1 MATAIPAEQLYA
13 RSFWSVDSSPQEV
26 LMLQNEKATKTL
38 NSLSSFYKE
47 FMHLENDYSRRFNTL
62 LNRLELP
69 KHENAG
75 TLKTSINVF
84 QDQCLRVSES
94 HSLQARRIQD
104 ALQQPLLELVSDR
117 KAREK
122 VVETKIRQSW
132 NELTELRNKCGS
144 KSDKYEDLWSSMS
157 SLKRTRMT
165 LDNIEAEKLEQK
177 LSAMKTKMLIIREE
191 NWELVNKYNEKL
203 DAWLTLWWDT
213 CNEWQA
219 AEEKRIRF
227 LKSNLWEFANILSL
241 FCVEEDQFAE
251 NIRVSLQDCSA
262 RKDINYFVD
271 ENSTGHEL
279 LAPLKFVDFAKNET
293 RPVHEQISKKF
304 DILEIPS
311 IREKVTEEKEIRQK
325 RRNPP
330 PKSTEQG
337 ETAFSFIGKSKET
350 FNKLQE
356 EAQKEVS
363 QMKINKPDPNDAK
376 SISEPSTYQ
385 TMSDYSNPTTRTS
398 ISSHSFTDSL
408 NDQILHYKKINSD
421 SNKDKDDNYELGGLK
436 DDNNP
441 IRNALINLR
450 NEDKMRES
458 MSPLKEDATKK
469 EKYLR
474 ESMSPAKQNS
484 MKKDKHNSFANIM
497 KNAFNES
504 PGMDMAS
511 KNSKKFE
518 FRQLLP
524 NTATGQRHLDTETS
538 TNDNN
543 QTDAMRII
551 SHNSLMI
558 KNQKNSLLRP
568 SQRQISSSMRK
579 SKSQMNLKNRHISL
593 SELPSHSSEGY
604 PVISYTKAQYNYTAA
619 IEEELSFKKRDIL
632 LVLHKQSD
640 GWWFAENLNSSDS
653 GLVPSNYL
661 VEI

>member
-1 MATAIPAEQLYA
+1 MMTAIPPEQLYA
-13 RSFWSVDSSPQEV
+13 RSFWSIDSSPQEV
-26 LMLQNEKATKTL
+26 LILQNEKATKTL

-84 QDQCLRVSES
+84 HEQCLKVSES

-104 ALQQPLLELVSDR
+104 ALQQPLLELISDR

-122 VVETKIRQSW
+122 AVEMKIRQSW
-132 NELTELRNKCGS
+132 NELTELRKKCAS
-144 KSDKYEDLWSSMS
+144 KSIKYEDLWSSMS

-191 NWELVNKYNEKL
+191 NWELVNRYNEKL

-262 RKDINYFVD
+262 KKDINYFVD
-271 ENSTGHEL
+271 ENSTGLEL
-279 LAPLKFVDFAKNET
+279 LAPLNFIDFAKNET
-293 RPVHEQISKKF
+293 RPVHEQISRNF
-304 DILEIPS
+304 DILEIPT
-311 IREKVTEEKEIRQK
+311 IRKKVTEEREIRQK
-325 RRNPP
+325 KRNPP
-330 PKSTEQG
+330 PKSTKQG
-337 ETAFSFIGKSKET
+337 EMAFSLIGKSKET

-363 QMKINKPDPNDAK
+363 QMKINKPESSDAK

-408 NDQILHYKKINSD
+408 KDQVLQYKKINND
-421 SNKDKDDNYELGGLK
+421 NNKRKDDTFGLGDPKDDN
-436 DDNNP
+436 P
-441 IRNALINLR
+441 VRNALINLR
-450 NEDKMRES
+450 NEDK
-458 MSPLKEDATKK
+458 
-469 EKYLR
+469 LR
-474 ESMSPAKQNS
+474 ESMSPVKENS
-484 MKKDKHNSFANIM
+484 TKKDKHNSFAHIM

-504 PGMDMAS
+504 PGMDTAS

-524 NTATGQRHLDTETS
+524 NSATGSGPLDAGINTDYDKE
-538 TNDNN
+538 
-543 QTDAMRII
+543 TDAMRII

>member
-1 MATAIPAEQLYA
+1 MTSVLPTDQLYA

-26 LMLQNEKATKTL
+26 LVLQNEKATKTL
-38 NSLSSFYKE
+38 NSLSAFYKE
-47 FMHLENDYSRRFNTL
+47 FINLENEYSRRFNTL

-75 TLKTSINVF
+75 TLKTSIDVF
-84 QDQCLRVSES
+84 QEQCMKVSES

-104 ALQQPLLELVSDR
+104 SLQQPLLELISDR

-122 VVETKIRQSW
+122 VVELRIRQSW
-132 NELTELRNKCGS
+132 NELAELRNKCES
-144 KSDKYEDLWSSMS
+144 KSAKYEDLWVSMC
-157 SLKRTRMT
+157 SLKRSRMT

-177 LSAMKTKMLIIREE
+177 LATMKTKMLIIREE
-191 NWELVNKYNEKL
+191 NWELVNMYNKKL
-203 DAWLTLWWDT
+203 NAWLSLWWDT
-213 CNEWQA
+213 CNEWQS

-227 LKSNLWEFANILSL
+227 VKSNLWEFANILSL

-262 RKDINYFVD
+262 RKDINYFV
-271 ENSTGHEL
+271 EQNSTGREL
-279 LAPLKFVDFAKNET
+279 LAPLNFIDFAKNET
-293 RPVHEQISKKF
+293 RPVHEQLSRTF
-304 DILEIPS
+304 DVLEIPS
-311 IREKVTEEKEIRQK
+311 IREKVREEKEIRQK
-325 RRNPP
+325 KRNPP
-330 PKSTEQG
+330 PKSTEEG

-350 FNKLQE
+350 FNELQE

-363 QMKINKPDPNDAK
+363 QLKINKPESADAK
-376 SISEPSTYQ
+376 SVSEPSTYQ

-408 NDQILHYKKINSD
+408 KDQVLQYKKINGDHNCSREPIGLEY
-421 SNKDKDDNYELGGLK
+421 SKDD
-436 DDNNP
+436 NP

-450 NEDKMRES
+450 NEDK
-458 MSPLKEDATKK
+458 
-469 EKYLR
+469 LR
-474 ESMSPAKQNS
+474 ESMAPARDINV
-484 MKKDKHNSFANIM
+484 KKDKHNSFAHLM

-504 PGMDMAS
+504 PNIDGTSRS
-511 KNSKKFE
+511 KQKFE
-518 FRQLLP
+518 FKQLLP
-524 NTATGQRHLDTETS
+524 TSSTGHQS
-538 TNDNN
+538 TNIGNN
-543 QTDAMRII
+543 EDDTTRIL
-551 SHNSLMI
+551 SNNSLMI
-558 KNQKNSLLRP
+558 KDQKNSLLRT
-568 SQRQISSSMRK
+568 SQRQVSGSMRK

-604 PVISYTKAQYNYTAA
+604 PVISYAKAQYNYSAA

-640 GWWFAENLNSSDS
+640 GWWFAENLNSGDS

>member
-1 MATAIPAEQLYA
+1 MTAIPPEQLYA
-13 RSFWSVDSSPQEV
+13 RSFWSIDSSPQEV
-26 LMLQNEKATKTL
+26 LILQNEKATKTL

-84 QDQCLRVSES
+84 HEQCLKVSES
-94 HSLQARRIQD
+94 HSLQVRRIQD
-104 ALQQPLLELVSDR
+104 ALQQPLLELISDR

-122 VVETKIRQSW
+122 AVEMKIRQSW
-132 NELTELRNKCGS
+132 NELTELRKKCET
-144 KSDKYEDLWSSMS
+144 KSVKYEDLWSSMS

-191 NWELVNKYNEKL
+191 NWELVNRYNEKL
-203 DAWLTLWWDT
+203 DTWLTLWWDT

-262 RKDINYFVD
+262 KKDINYFVD
-271 ENSTGHEL
+271 ENSTGLEL
-279 LAPLKFVDFAKNET
+279 LAPLNFVDFAKNGT
-293 RPVHEQISKKF
+293 RPIHEQISRNF

-311 IREKVTEEKEIRQK
+311 IRKKVTEEKEIRQK
-325 RRNPP
+325 KRNPP

-337 ETAFSFIGKSKET
+337 EMAFSLIGKSKET

-363 QMKINKPDPNDAK
+363 QMKINKPESSDAK

-408 NDQILHYKKINSD
+408 KDQVLQYKKINND
-421 SNKDKDDNYELGGLK
+421 SNKGKDITFGLSGPKDDN
-436 DDNNP
+436 P
-441 IRNALINLR
+441 VRNALINLK
-450 NEDKMRES
+450 NEDK
-458 MSPLKEDATKK
+458 
-469 EKYLR
+469 LR
-474 ESMSPAKQNS
+474 ESMSPVKENS
-484 MKKDKHNSFANIM
+484 TKKDKHSTFAHIM
-497 KNAFNES
+497 KNAFNEP
-504 PGMDMAS
+504 PGMDTAS

-518 FRQLLP
+518 FKQLLP
-524 NTATGQRHLDTETS
+524 NSATGSKPLDAGINTDYDKEA
-538 TNDNN
+538 
-543 QTDAMRII
+543 DAMRIM